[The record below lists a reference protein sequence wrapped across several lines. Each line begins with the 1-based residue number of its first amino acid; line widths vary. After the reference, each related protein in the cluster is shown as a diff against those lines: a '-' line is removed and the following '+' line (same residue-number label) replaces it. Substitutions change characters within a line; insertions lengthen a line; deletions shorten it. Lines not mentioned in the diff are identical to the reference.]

1 MLIQSKLFLFYF
13 WVTSCIVQLASLSR
27 GQLKVERAVL
37 VCKVDLPHWTL
48 TSQLPAE
55 RRRWPRWRW
64 PTFNHSLLLPC
75 LALLPR
81 STLAQKRPAAK
92 DAQILLNVSA
102 CHPVVAKS
110 SGASAWNIN
119 LRYPPLVI
127 HFLIAQNLWPPV
139 IARICLVVPNFV
151 VQLQTG
157 PKHGSNYCIARNL
170 AIWSAWH
177 LLAVRT
183 LGPAVSTP
191 SPVPSQRY
199 APKCHL
205 GTFTKMHWVFTSHQN
220 PGIDKYRRVFPYK

>member
-1 MLIQSKLFLFYF
+1 MYGGP
-13 WVTSCIVQLASLSR
+13 V
-27 GQLKVERAVL
+27 
-37 VCKVDLPHWTL
+37 VCMVDLPHSTL
-48 TSQLPAE
+48 AIQLPAE
-55 RRRWPRWRW
+55 RRRWPKVAYFQT
-64 PTFNHSLLLPC
+64 PSTTPC
-75 LALLPR
+75 ACTALPR
-81 STLAQKRPAAK
+81 SALAKEKTSCRQRCTSPTGCVRSCQPEVAKWSSGPRAAK
-92 DAQILLNVSA
+92 
-102 CHPVVAKS
+102 
-110 SGASAWNIN
+110 IN
-119 LRYPPLVI
+119 LDNPPLVI

-205 GTFTKMHWVFTSHQN
+205 GTFTKMHCVHTKIYSWTNAGPFPHKWHLRQST
-220 PGIDKYRRVFPYK
+220 KYRFVPKMTKQPYR